1 MQRASQLLPSAAAAL
16 QRGGLTA
23 ALRTV
28 SPDPTRS
35 ALLPLVPPTLLH
47 RVHLTSGAGTPEKH
61 PAGSS
66 GMAPKHSAATGTSA
80 GSSGTAPA
88 GGGDLSGPGRDFQ
101 RWLDDMR
108 QRGYSV
114 TYDAESGQIQVEG
127 QQGKLRLYVK
137 QAASEQA
144 AHRGPNMW
152 KLACGIGGTF
162 LVYKAYGEV
171 AAAGFFAGWVLLSV
185 PWIVLTF
192 V

>member
-1 MQRASQLLPSAAAAL
+1 
-16 QRGGLTA
+16 
-23 ALRTV
+23 
-28 SPDPTRS
+28 
-35 ALLPLVPPTLLH
+35 
-47 RVHLTSGAGTPEKH
+47 
-61 PAGSS
+61 
-66 GMAPKHSAATGTSA
+66 MAPKHSASTGTSA

-101 RWLDDMR
+101 RWLYDMR

-144 AHRGPNMW
+144 AHRGPSMW

-162 LVYKAYGEV
+162 LVYKAYGEG
-171 AAAGFFAGWVLLSV
+171 AAAGFFAGWVLLCTA
-185 PWIVLTF
+185 WIVLPF
-192 V
+192 A